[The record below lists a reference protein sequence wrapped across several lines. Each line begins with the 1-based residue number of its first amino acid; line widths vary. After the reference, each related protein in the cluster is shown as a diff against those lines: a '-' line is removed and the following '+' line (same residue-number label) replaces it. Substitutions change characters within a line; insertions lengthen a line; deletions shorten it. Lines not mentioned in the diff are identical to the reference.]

1 MENLR
6 LAVVGVGN
14 MGSFHAEV
22 LYSSQIEN
30 AVLVALCD
38 TDKEKRERLA
48 LKYPDIRIYSS
59 HKQMLEQEELD
70 GVMVAVPHYEHCRIT
85 VDCLEKGLH
94 VLCEKPEAVSVSQAR
109 LMNEAAERSGK
120 VYALMFNQRTNPIYA
135 KAKELV
141 EAGVLGKRK
150 RMTWIITN
158 WYRTQAYYN
167 SGQWR
172 ATWKGEGGG
181 VLLNQAPHNLDLWQ
195 WIFGMPQ
202 RVRAF
207 CSLGKY
213 HDIEVEDDVRIFASY
228 DDGATAEFITTTG
241 EFPGTNRLELVGD
254 RAKMVIEN
262 GKLKVWRLEIPERQ
276 FCFESKKGFAEIPT
290 VYEEYEPREEREGH
304 IAITE
309 NFVRAILK
317 GEKLIAKGCEGINEL
332 SISNAAY
339 LSSFGDKE
347 ISLPLCEEDFDAFLD
362 QMKASSKDKE
372 TFSSGESDAR
382 CRWQVRW

>member
-1 MENLR
+1 MEKLR

-14 MGSFHAEV
+14 MGGFHADV
-22 LYSSQIEN
+22 LYRSQIEN
-30 AVLVALCD
+30 ATLTALCD
-38 TDKEKRERLA
+38 IDEKKREKLA
-48 LKYPDIRIYSS
+48 LKYPDVKVYAT
-59 HKQMLEQEELD
+59 HAQMLEEAELD
-70 GVMVAVPHYEHCRIT
+70 AVIVAVPHYEHCRVT

-109 LMNEAAERSGK
+109 LMNEAAKKSGK
-120 VYALMFNQRTNPIYA
+120 VYALMFNQRTNPIYQ

-141 EAGVLGKRK
+141 ANGVLGKRK

-207 CSLGKY
+207 CSIGKY

-228 DDGATAEFITTTG
+228 NDGATAEFITTTG

-254 RAKMVIEN
+254 RAKMVIEE

-276 FCFESKKGFAEIPT
+276 FCFESDKGFAEIPT
-290 VYEEYEPREEREGH
+290 AYEEYELKEEKEGH
-304 IAITE
+304 IAVTE

-317 GEKLIAKGCEGINEL
+317 GEKLIANGCEGINEL

-362 QMKASSKDKE
+362 QMKASSKEKE